1 MYRFTIESE
10 KLWPRSCLDLSLP
23 HRTLLERE
31 LGGKVHARSQSER
44 ICVQH
49 WVEGIKRL
57 GDLAHCGVVGLPNL
71 RYCWRMHRLQ
81 RGQWLHRLHRGLAL
95 HSHGMPVVGG
105 LLVDGWIG
113 CGTLVRR
120 VFAGV
125 GLVEHVRMR
134 IVLLFCTHGINLGR
148 TELYIK
154 EREGGGGS
162 ACRVAL
168 CESEMV
174 MGSSSSEYWLHSLSR
189 CSPSSC
195 WRAK

>member
-1 MYRFTIESE
+1 M
-10 KLWPRSCLDLSLP
+10 K
-23 HRTLLERE
+23 RE
-31 LGGKVHARSQSER
+31 LRGEVHACSESER

-57 GDLAHCGVVGLPNL
+57 VHIAHCCVIGLPDL
-71 RYCWRMHRLQ
+71 RCCWRMHRLQ
-81 RGQWLHRLHRGLAL
+81 RRQRLHRLHWGLTL
-95 HSHGMPVVGG
+95 HSHGMSMVRW
-105 LLVDGWIG
+105 LLVDRWIG
-113 CGTLVRR
+113 SGTGVRR

-148 TELYIK
+148 TELCIK

-168 CESEMV
+168 CESETV
-174 MGSSSSEYWLHSLSR
+174 MGSSSIECWLHSSSR
-189 CSPSSC
+189 YMPSSC
-195 WRAK
+195 RLVEYAVHCDPTWRWI

>member
-1 MYRFTIESE
+1 MS
-10 KLWPRSCLDLSLP
+10 
-23 HRTLLERE
+23 
-31 LGGKVHARSQSER
+31 
-44 ICVQH
+44 
-49 WVEGIKRL
+49 
-57 GDLAHCGVVGLPNL
+57 VVG
-71 RYCWRMHRLQ
+71 W
-81 RGQWLHRLHRGLAL
+81 
-95 HSHGMPVVGG
+95 

-113 CGTLVRR
+113 SGTGIRR

-154 EREGGGGS
+154 EKEGGGGS

-174 MGSSSSEYWLHSLSR
+174 MGSSSIEYLLHSSSR
-189 CSPSSC
+189 
-195 WRAK
+195 